1 MSGTKRS
8 VIVFAGL
15 VLVAVGALATACRG
29 RTQAAPPTTDASHTP
44 DASPT
49 CNSNPFECPAG
60 QTCVAT
66 SVSDT
71 FACFDSG
78 PGQVG
83 ASCRVMVDRA
93 TCGDYLVCLQSSP
106 AAGICAAYCDPTD
119 PSHGCSGGATCTP
132 VDINGGSTYVTFY
145 VCVGAPLSDA
155 GASG

>member
-1 MSGTKRS
+1 MSVNERG
-8 VIVFAGL
+8 VVGLAGL
-15 VLVAVGALATACRG
+15 LLVAVTALAAACAG
-29 RTQAAPPTTDASHTP
+29 RTQAAPPTADASPAP

-49 CNSNPFECPAG
+49 CNSKPFDCPIG

-106 AAGICAAYCDPTD
+106 AAGICAAYCEPMDPM
-119 PSHGCSGGATCTP
+119 HACSGGATCTP
-132 VDINGGSTYVTFY
+132 VAFNGGSTAVTFY
-145 VCVGAPLSDA
+145 VCVDAPVADA
-155 GASG
+155 GGSG